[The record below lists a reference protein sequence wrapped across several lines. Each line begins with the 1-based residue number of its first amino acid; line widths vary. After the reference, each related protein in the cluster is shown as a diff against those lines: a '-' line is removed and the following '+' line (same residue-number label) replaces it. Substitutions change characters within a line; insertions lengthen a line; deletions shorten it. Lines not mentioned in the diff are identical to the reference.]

1 MRWFDNMR
9 SRELW
14 LIGAILVF
22 LGAAVAGSIQ
32 VYHTMNSLL
41 WNYRT
46 GTWLI
51 VEAQAEYKNALVA
64 VKDFQLAPDA
74 GHLEELTVRFDVFW
88 SRVPLILTSSEG
100 EDIRGLPVILSNAQ
114 KIADQLPLLDRDFQ
128 LIRAGKAETATAF
141 LDRLLLLDPL
151 LEEMTRRVLVQDEL
165 RSQTGNLARDIWV
178 TVLTLLVA
186 VIAGIALV
194 IGNLL
199 KQRDI
204 LNLLNQYREAEAI
217 RINQLEVIESS
228 GDGVVMFDSQGRLEY
243 SNEAFHR
250 LIEDDFK
257 ATQTRKHWSEFL
269 LSSAADQLQS
279 EIQDIRP
286 GESWQGEVTGRTLLG
301 NDRSWEIHVLIRPSG
316 ALTML
321 VRDLSDRKEAAL
333 QREAL
338 LSRVHH
344 IDKME
349 AVGRLAGGV
358 AHDFNNIL
366 AAISGFGSLLDQD
379 LAGQPA
385 QHRMVRQ
392 MLAAADRGKEL
403 VQSILTYSRADKVDF
418 AVIDAGNV
426 LREAAA
432 MVMSTITGEARF
444 DVTIDPSEMP
454 INGNATKI
462 NRAVVNLCINARDAL
477 NGKGGVVSLDAR
489 PVFIDG
495 GRMKGMQGI
504 PVTGAIDAPVIV
516 ETLPDSRTRMLIGV
530 LAGAPNTYLRIRIA
544 DNGSGISESVMRR
557 MFEPFFTTKQAGE
570 GTGLGLASV
579 LGIVVAHGGGIV
591 VESGLGRGT
600 IFDIF
605 LPLLSETDHVVA
617 APQRKP
623 DDPFFSIDDL
633 CLLLV
638 DDDNESRGALAAI
651 LDKIGCETSV
661 CENGREA
668 LAVLHDEPD
677 LFDAVITDYLMPE
690 MNGLQLAAE
699 LRKTGFERPI
709 ILTTGN
715 LRDAPEDERARLAI
729 NFVIAKP
736 FTIIEVADVIRQLA
750 DATAARRRQ
759 ARREATSSETETL

>member
-14 LIGAILVF
+14 LIGAILAF
-22 LGAAVAGSIQ
+22 LGAAVVGSVQ
-32 VYHTMNSLL
+32 VYNTMNSLL

-51 VEAQAEYKNALVA
+51 VEAQAEHHNALVA
-64 VKDFQLAPDA
+64 LKDFQLAPDLA
-74 GHLEELTVRFDVFW
+74 HLQELTVRFDVFW
-88 SRVPLILTSSEG
+88 SRVPLILKSSEG
-100 EDIRGLPVILSNAQ
+100 EDIRRLPLILSNAQ
-114 KIADQLPLLDRDFQ
+114 RIADQLPLLDRDLQ
-128 LIRAGKAETATAF
+128 LIRVGDAESVAAF
-141 LDRLLLLDPL
+141 LDRLSSLDPL

-165 RSQTGNLARDIWV
+165 RNQTGYLAREIWL
-178 TVLTLLVA
+178 TVLTLLIA
-186 VIAGIALV
+186 VVAGIALV
-194 IGNLL
+194 VGNIL

-204 LNLLNQYREAEAI
+204 LNLLNQYRETEAI
-217 RINQLEVIESS
+217 RLSQLAVIESS
-228 GDGVVMFDSQGRLEY
+228 GDGVVMFDADGRLEY
-243 SNEAFHR
+243 SNEAFHG

-257 ATQTRKHWSEFL
+257 ATQNRKHWGDFL
-269 LSSAADQLQS
+269 LASAAERVQK
-279 EIQDIRP
+279 DIRNRQP
-286 GESWQGEVTGRTLLG
+286 GESWQGEVTGKTLLG
-301 NDRSWEIHVLIRPSG
+301 NERSWEIHVLIRPKG

-379 LAGQPA
+379 LASQPA

-403 VQSILTYSRADKVDF
+403 VQSIMTYSRADKLDF
-418 AVIDAGNV
+418 AVIDAAKV

-432 MVMSTITGEARF
+432 MVMSTMSGEARF
-444 DVTIDPSEMP
+444 DVTIDPHEMP
-454 INGNATKI
+454 ISGNATKI

-477 NGKGGVVSLDAR
+477 NGKDGVVSLDAR

-495 GRMKGMQGI
+495 GRMQGMQGT

-516 ETLPDSRTRMLIGV
+516 EPLPDHRTRMLIGV
-530 LAGAPNTYLRIRIA
+530 LTGAPNTYLRIRIT
-544 DNGSGISESVMRR
+544 DNGSGISESVMRQ
-557 MFEPFFTTKQAGE
+557 MFEPFFTTKLAGE
-570 GTGLGLASV
+570 GTGLGLSSV

-591 VESGLGRGT
+591 VESGPGT
-600 IFDIF
+600 GTSFDIF
-605 LPLLSETDHVVA
+605 LPLLSEMDRRA
-617 APQRKP
+617 EAPRSKP
-623 DDPFFSIDDL
+623 DEPFFSIDGL
-633 CLLLV
+633 RILVV
-638 DDDNESRGALAAI
+638 DDDNESRGALSAI

-668 LAVLHDEPD
+668 LAVLHDEPE

-690 MNGLQLAAE
+690 MNGLQLASE
-699 LRKTGFERPI
+699 LRKSGFERPI

-715 LRDAPEDERARLAI
+715 LRDAPEDARARLAV
-729 NFVIAKP
+729 NFVIPKP
-736 FTIIEVADVIRQLA
+736 FTIVEVANVIRHLA
-750 DATAARRRQ
+750 DAAVARRLQ
-759 ARREATSSETETL
+759 ARRAVAPSQTP